1 MLNYFNGSRQYLLSQ
16 SLHDSEKPSYF
27 LKNLKK
33 KIALLASSSKLFCTP
48 PQRKFS
54 TENEGKR
61 KEDLQKGKY

>member
-1 MLNYFNGSRQYLLSQ
+1 MLYYFNGSQYLLRQ

-33 KIALLASSSKLFCTP
+33 KIALLASSSKLFCTS